1 MFPTGQGN
9 FIGDPIE
16 PVIKLTANPR
26 TAREMSEHIELDV
39 SGILRREM
47 NHDQAGDSLIDIII
61 RTRNGRLTC
70 AEALG
75 HREFVMTKLYQI
87 A

>member
-1 MFPTGQGN
+1 
-9 FIGDPIE
+9 
-16 PVIKLTANPR
+16 
-26 TAREMSEHIELDV
+26 MSEHIDLDV

-47 NHDQAGDSLIDIII
+47 TLEEAGDRLIEIVL
-61 RTRNGRLTC
+61 RTCNGRLTC

-75 HREFVMTKLYQI
+75 HREFVLTKLYQS

>member
-1 MFPTGQGN
+1 
-9 FIGDPIE
+9 
-16 PVIKLTANPR
+16 
-26 TAREMSEHIELDV
+26 MSEHIDLDV

-47 NHDQAGDSLIDIII
+47 TLDQAGDLLIGTVI
-61 RTRNGRLTC
+61 RTCNGRLTC

-75 HREFVMTKLYQI
+75 HREFVLTKLYQS